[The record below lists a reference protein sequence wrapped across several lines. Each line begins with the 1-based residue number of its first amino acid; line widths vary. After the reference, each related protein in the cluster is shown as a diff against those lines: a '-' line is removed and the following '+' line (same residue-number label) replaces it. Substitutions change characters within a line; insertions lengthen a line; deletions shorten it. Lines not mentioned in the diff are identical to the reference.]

1 MNFLAIICL
10 VTMPKL
16 MCFKIS
22 IYVIWCNGLNIMT
35 FLFRSLSIA
44 ALVLSSVQMYGP
56 DVRVVCTEL

>member
-1 MNFLAIICL
+1 
-10 VTMPKL
+10 
-16 MCFKIS
+16 
-22 IYVIWCNGLNIMT
+22 MT